1 MISVLMSV
9 YKKEKPE
16 YLARALDSIM
26 AQSERPDEIVLVEDG
41 PLTAGLIK
49 VIERYELLC
58 NGADGK
64 QKLEAGKTSN
74 GAYSSTG
81 YPTFRRV
88 RLTRNQGLGTA
99 LAAGMKACRGD
110 LIARMDTDDIAA
122 RDRLRLQK
130 RYMEAHPD
138 ISAVGGDICEFT
150 DEANLHKAQAQ
161 AAAQTGSIAHRYS
174 IAEEQGSIRDTES
187 AQNPEE
193 AQLVVKAQDATDV
206 LKQTILRDT
215 NLRIKHMPSGHEA
228 LYRYGK
234 LRNPLNHMTVMLRKS
249 DIEAVGG
256 YRKRPLLEDY
266 DLWSRLLAGGYRI
279 DNISEIL
286 VYARVGEGFSDKRGG
301 LRYFMEYASL
311 RRMQLRIGYLHG
323 WEYLIAVAATAAMTL
338 VPARVRGEIYGWLR
352 G

>member
-9 YKKEKPE
+9 YKKEKPG
-16 YLARALDSIM
+16 YLARALDSIV
-26 AQSERPDEIVLVEDG
+26 AQSEQPDEIVLVEDG
-41 PLTAGLIK
+41 PLTAGLIE
-49 VIERYELLC
+49 VIERYEVLC
-58 NGADGK
+58 NGAGGK
-64 QKLEAGKTSN
+64 QKLEAAKISN
-74 GAYSSTG
+74 GAYNSTG

-88 RLTRNQGLGTA
+88 RLMRNQGLGTA
-99 LAAGMKACRGD
+99 LAAGTKACRGD

-150 DEANLHKAQAQ
+150 DEADLHKAQAQ
-161 AAAQTGSIAHRYS
+161 AAA
-174 IAEEQGSIRDTES
+174 
-187 AQNPEE
+187 
-193 AQLVVKAQDATDV
+193 

-279 DNISEIL
+279 DNIPEIL

-323 WEYLIAVAATAAMTL
+323 WEYLIAMAATAAMTL